1 VSITPARALAFTILQ
16 RMEKPST
23 HADDLLQSA
32 AIERLKPADRNL
44 VTALVMETLRW
55 QLLLDQQIRAQLTK
69 PNQKLDLDVLLT
81 LRLAA
86 VQLLHMDRIPAHA
99 AINDSVELTKKSG
112 HRYSA
117 GLVNAVLR
125 KLASQLRPTPQQPHD
140 AASLA
145 AQTAH
150 PLWMVERWVAAFGL
164 PYAIKICTA
173 NQQQPEAHLRVLD
186 DSLHRQLLAE
196 DSNLKPGALLSA
208 AICAGKQNVT
218 ETVTNHPAAP
228 QGAIR
233 RMDEGSQLIAELAG
247 HGQQILDC
255 CAAPGG
261 KTLIL
266 AERNP
271 HSAITAC
278 DISPIRL
285 SEMKQRLAI
294 ENITY
299 LEADAATLNLSEQ
312 FDLILC
318 DAPCSGTGTLARN
331 PEIRHRLTLADVAR
345 HAERQQ
351 KILSASYRALKPGGR
366 LLYSTCSLEAE
377 ENEAVLVQFLAT
389 ESSAKIIPIEDRLRE
404 LERDGI
410 LVEGAADSLMAS
422 SVSNHCL
429 RTLPGITPTD
439 GFFAAIL
446 TKSI

>member
-1 VSITPARALAFTILQ
+1 MSITPSRALAFTILQ

-55 QLLLDQQIRAQLTK
+55 QILLDRQIRAQLTR
-69 PNQKLDLDVLLT
+69 PNQKLDLDVLLA

-86 VQLLHMDRIPAHA
+86 VQLLQMDRIPAHA

-125 KLASQLRPTPQQPHD
+125 KLAAVPRPTPQQPHD

-145 AQTAH
+145 AETAH
-150 PLWMVERWVAAFGL
+150 PQWMVERWVAAFGL
-164 PYAIKICTA
+164 AHAIKICEA
-173 NQQQPEAHLRVLD
+173 NQQQPEAHLRVPD
-186 DSLHRQLLAE
+186 ASLHRQLLAE
-196 DSNLKPGALLSA
+196 DANLQPGALLTA
-208 AICAGKQNVT
+208 AIRAGRQNVT
-218 ETVTNHPAAP
+218 ETVANHPAAP
-228 QGAIR
+228 SGAIR

-247 HGQQILDC
+247 HGLQILDC

-271 HSAITAC
+271 HAAIIAC
-278 DISPIRL
+278 DISPVRL
-285 SEMKQRLAI
+285 NEMKQRI
-294 ENITY
+294 GISNITY
-299 LEADAATLNLSEQ
+299 LEADAAALPFRDQ

-318 DAPCSGTGTLARN
+318 DVPCSGTGTLSRN
-331 PEIRHRLTLADVAR
+331 PEIRHRLTVEEIAR

-351 KILSASYRALKPGGR
+351 QILAASYRALKPGGR

-377 ENEAVLVQFLAT
+377 ENELLVEQFLAA
-389 ESSAKIIPIEDRLRE
+389 ESFAKLIPVEDRLRE
-404 LERDGI
+404 LQRDGI
-410 LVEGAADSLMAS
+410 LVPAAADMLIAS
-422 SVSNHCL
+422 SVRNHCL
-429 RTLPGITPTD
+429 RTLPGTTPTD

-446 TKSI
+446 TKSR